1 MSPSA
6 PHWVWGSESMKGKT
20 CGFLEISH
28 VSYLQSYSPTQGV
41 WIKIWILALFFN
53 QRYELGP
60 KAVISTC
67 SQVVSIMFKWRAVK
81 LKWYTF
87 LCSAEGTK
95 IAFQVYLL
103 LEYVGGP
110 EKNQVFVA
118 GQEIS
123 KFSLCI
129 FFLLIVCLLA

>member
-1 MSPSA
+1 M
-6 PHWVWGSESMKGKT
+6 
-20 CGFLEISH
+20 
-28 VSYLQSYSPTQGV
+28 
-41 WIKIWILALFFN
+41 
-53 QRYELGP
+53 GP
-60 KAVISTC
+60 KAVIPTC
-67 SQVVSIMFKWRAVK
+67 SQVVSIILSGELSNSSGK
-81 LKWYTF
+81 LLY
-87 LCSAEGTK
+87 SAKGTK

-110 EKNQVFVA
+110 EKDQVFVA